1 MDGKLTIS
9 NMEFLN
15 EYRDH
20 NSPIYMTIKRELED
34 GIKDALLSNDQTS
47 HDINVKVMNLT

>member
-1 MDGKLTIS
+1 
-9 NMEFLN
+9 MEFLN

>member
-1 MDGKLTIS
+1 
-9 NMEFLN
+9 MEFLN

-20 NSPIYMTIKRELED
+20 NSPIYKTIKRELED
-34 GIKDALLSNDQTS
+34 GIKDALLTNHQIG